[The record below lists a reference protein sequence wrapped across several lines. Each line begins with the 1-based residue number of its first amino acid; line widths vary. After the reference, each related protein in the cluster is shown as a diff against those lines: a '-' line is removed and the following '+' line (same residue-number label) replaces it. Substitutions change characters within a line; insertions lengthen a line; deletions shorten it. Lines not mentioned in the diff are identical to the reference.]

1 MGLIETRLQIVKENP
16 TIANRLAYVVA
27 VKQQPCTDC
36 GGCFA
41 PESMDFDHVRG
52 RKEDNVAVMA
62 RRDSLEAIQ
71 AEIAK
76 CEVVCSNCHRSR
88 TVKRAELKKELEAKD
103 PINQLARRIAKD
115 YQKSR
120 VAAYVKRQPK
130 FGQDNRPSVL
140 RRPPQSTLVVPE
152 GWVYSKGP
160 R

>member
-41 PESMDFDHVRG
+41 P
-52 RKEDNVAVMA
+52 EDNVAVMA